1 LKKQFS
7 GSDKQR
13 WKLQLILADG
23 SIYPREGVFYF
34 AGRAVDQNTG
44 AIQLAALFP
53 NPGNLLRPGQY
64 GKVRA
69 VVRTQKG
76 ALLVPQAAVS
86 DLQGS
91 YQVNVVGGDDK
102 IAVRSVKVGDRVG
115 TMWIIQDGLKPG
127 ERVVAQGQQTLR
139 PGTTVKAKTFVA
151 Q

>member
-1 LKKQFS
+1 M
-7 GSDKQR
+7 
-13 WKLQLILADG
+13 
-23 SIYPREGVFYF
+23 
-34 AGRAVDQNTG
+34 
-44 AIQLAALFP
+44 
-53 NPGNLLRPGQY
+53 
-64 GKVRA
+64 
-69 VVRTQKG
+69 
-76 ALLVPQAAVS
+76 VPQAAVA

-127 ERVVAQGQQTLR
+127 ERVVAQGQQALR